1 MSEDFNEK
9 ISKGKFYRL
18 GDKLGDIMILSL
30 LWLICSLPVI
40 TMGTASSALYYAVHK
55 RFYDRSETPARDFWR
70 SFKQNLKQGIP
81 LNLVLLIYGAVAS
94 FNIYFAIAG
103 FNGLTLPTW
112 YAPIAGLLAL
122 PFLCTVPYTFPYLAR
137 FKGTFKNILFH
148 SFTFATMY
156 PKHTFLV
163 WLYILVSL
171 ALMIVFFPSLLF
183 MPFTCCYLCWRALEK
198 DFGYALILKDK
209 REHPERYAEENAA
222 KSKDKEDLEDEDKEE
237 EEKDGPDEESDGSDE
252 DDSDDDT
259 EDDDEESE
267 EDSEIEDEEDES
279 DEENT

>member
-1 MSEDFNEK
+1 MSENFYDKTSNNR
-9 ISKGKFYRL
+9 FYRL
-18 GDKLGDIMILSL
+18 GDKLGDIIILSL
-30 LWLICSLPVI
+30 LWLIFSLPVI

-55 RFYDRSETPARDFWR
+55 RFYDKSETPAKDFWR

-81 LNLVLLIYGAVAS
+81 LNIVLLLYGAVAS

-103 FNGLTLPTW
+103 FNGMTLPTW

-163 WLYILVSL
+163 WLYMLVSL

-222 KSKDKEDLEDEDKEE
+222 KSKDEDKL
-237 EEKDGPDEESDGSDE
+237 DEDE

-259 EDDDEESE
+259 EDDDEDSDDDDSEDEDEESE

-279 DEENT
+279 DEEKT